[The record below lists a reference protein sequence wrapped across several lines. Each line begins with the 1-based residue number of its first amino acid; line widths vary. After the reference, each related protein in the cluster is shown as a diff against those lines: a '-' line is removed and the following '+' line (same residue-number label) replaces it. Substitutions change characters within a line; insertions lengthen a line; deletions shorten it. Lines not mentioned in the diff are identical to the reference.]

1 MSTPQSLLI
10 PAGVTAQTVHTDRG
24 AFAAHTATPTGDLR
38 GHVLLVPGWTGSK
51 EDFTPILPLLSAAG
65 FAVTAYDQRGQFE
78 TPGTP
83 DDDYSLAAL
92 AVDAIAVAEAAAGT
106 DRGSHLLGHSFGGL
120 VAQRAVVGHP
130 DRWTSLS
137 LLSSGPGALMSSPT
151 RPLERL
157 MEAIGTVPLADIH
170 EARERAVLDGPDPR
184 PSDITEFLARRFTA
198 NSPDALRA
206 MTQHLLSAPDAIE
219 EVRAVGLP
227 VWVGRGADDDAWPH
241 EQQDDMAAR
250 LGTHVHVIDP
260 AAHSP
265 AVENPIGLMAAW
277 RPFLEVP
284 A

>member
-24 AFAAHTATPTGDLR
+24 DFAAHTATPTGDLR

-92 AVDAIAVAEAAAGT
+92 AEDAIAVAEAAAST

-120 VAQRAVVGHP
+120 VAQRAVIDHT

-137 LLSSGPGALMSSPT
+137 LLSSGPGALVSSPA
-151 RPLERL
+151 RPLEQL
-157 MEAIGTVPLADIH
+157 VEAIGTVPLIDIH
-170 EARERAVLDGPDPR
+170 EQRESAALEDSEHR
-184 PSDITEFLARRFTA
+184 PADIAEFMARRFTS

-206 MTQHLLSAPDAIE
+206 MTQHLIGAPDVVDAL
-219 EVRAVGLP
+219 RATGVP

-265 AVENPIGLMAAW
+265 AVENPIGLMAEW
-277 RPFLEVP
+277 RPFLEVL